1 MDDWDRPITGMGCGI
16 SFFSQYKKVINADG
30 TNMNVHDALQ
40 VIWTGVTEYIQELE
54 SQKDGSEIKE
64 VSHAGEL

>member
-16 SFFSQYKKVINADG
+16 SVFSQDKKVINADG

-54 SQKDGSEIKE
+54 SQEDGSEIKE
-64 VSHAGEL
+64 VSHAGVL

>member
-1 MDDWDRPITGMGCGI
+1 M
-16 SFFSQYKKVINADG
+16 S
-30 TNMNVHDALQ
+30 VHDALQ

-54 SQKDGSEIKE
+54 SQEDGSEIKE